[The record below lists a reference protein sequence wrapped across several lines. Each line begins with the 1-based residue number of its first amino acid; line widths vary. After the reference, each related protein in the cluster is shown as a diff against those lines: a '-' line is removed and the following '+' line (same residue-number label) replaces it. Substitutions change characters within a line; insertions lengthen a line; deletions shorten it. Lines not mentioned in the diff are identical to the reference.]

1 MASVISE
8 GFRRLVSQQ
17 LVQFLDRPELIS
29 LGVYLAVP
37 DASGELQLQ
46 PVEVWPANAER
57 LSPAASDE
65 SLLLAEQ
72 QRRWLPLRRESLVIG
87 ALRVDSNINPWP
99 QLLQERL
106 LGAAQ
111 LLTEARLLDLEQQR
125 CQAQLQQDR
134 RQRSLL
140 VHQMR
145 NPLAALR
152 TFTQLLLR
160 RLDPADERRDLV
172 EHLLQEELAL
182 DRYLE
187 ALAQP
192 EASPSLTAEPEAPLL
207 LPPALTPDR
216 AEPLSAALQPLM
228 ARASAS
234 ASLQGR
240 HWHGPQQLPQLNLPG
255 AAAVAEILANLL
267 ENAFRYSDS
276 QAPLGLWCQRR
287 DQSLALAIWDSGP
300 AIALAERER
309 IFQRGQRG
317 SSSQQ
322 QPGSGLGL
330 ALARDQAQ
338 ARGGSL
344 ELIVPASKLDPQLP
358 AAGNAF
364 LLVLPLNPNRANQ

>member
-1 MASVISE
+1 
-8 GFRRLVSQQ
+8 
-17 LVQFLDRPELIS
+17 
-29 LGVYLAVP
+29 
-37 DASGELQLQ
+37 
-46 PVEVWPANAER
+46 
-57 LSPAASDE
+57 
-65 SLLLAEQ
+65 
-72 QRRWLPLRRESLVIG
+72 
-87 ALRVDSNINPWP
+87 
-99 QLLQERL
+99 
-106 LGAAQ
+106 
-111 LLTEARLLDLEQQR
+111 
-125 CQAQLQQDR
+125 
-134 RQRSLL
+134 
-140 VHQMR
+140 
-145 NPLAALR
+145 LR

-192 EASPSLTAEPEAPLL
+192 EASPSLSAEPEAPLL

-228 ARASAS
+228 ARASAT

-240 HWHGPQQLPQLNLPG
+240 PWHGPQQLPQLNLPG

-344 ELIVPASKLDPQLP
+344 ELIVPASKLDPKLP

-364 LLVLPLNPNRANQ
+364 LLLLPLNPN